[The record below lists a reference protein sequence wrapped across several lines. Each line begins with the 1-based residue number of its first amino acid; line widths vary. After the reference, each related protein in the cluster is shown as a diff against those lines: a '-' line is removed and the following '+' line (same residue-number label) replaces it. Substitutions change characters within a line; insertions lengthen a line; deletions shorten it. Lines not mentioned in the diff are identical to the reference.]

1 MKKEKGPG
9 IKGYCPCPS
18 TAHVTC
24 QQAAGGHGLNSEQWV
39 FYTES

>member
-1 MKKEKGPG
+1 MEKKEGPETKG
-9 IKGYCPCPS
+9 CCHCLS

-24 QQAAGGHGLNSEQWV
+24 QQAAGGHGLNSERWV

>member
-1 MKKEKGPG
+1 MEKKEGPETKG
-9 IKGYCPCPS
+9 CCHCPS

-24 QQAAGGHGLNSEQWV
+24 QQAAGGHGLNSERWV